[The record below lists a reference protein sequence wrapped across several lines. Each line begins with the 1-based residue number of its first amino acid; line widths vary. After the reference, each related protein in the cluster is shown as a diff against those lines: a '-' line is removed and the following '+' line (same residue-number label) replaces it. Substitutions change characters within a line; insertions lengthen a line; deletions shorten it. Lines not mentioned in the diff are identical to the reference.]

1 MRFFTIPLIV
11 SLTMSWCSL
20 PVRAQEERQYTLSQV
35 YRIALK
41 MNEEIKITEEQY
53 QQSGHAITKAR
64 SAILPHLSFNFLGT
78 HYDRSVM
85 FPMDQE
91 FLEMFPLEIAPF
103 EMIPQNAYTMTVSLG
118 VLLYDGG
125 RSWNLYNGAKTNK
138 EMTGNNLRLTRQGI
152 LLASAAAY
160 YIVIKAQKEVELTR
174 QYLELAEKQLKVAQ
188 SRFRVGEVTK
198 TAVLQA
204 EFDLLNSRSE
214 LIQKEN
220 ELKIAKDRLSSLVGI
235 EGDYQLAE
243 PTSPPIPEGALDE
256 LITFALQN
264 RLELRNNSL
273 NQRLA
278 NMEMGNARGRFI
290 PTVSTQA
297 SFLRQN
303 ALFPSKEY
311 ASIGINV
318 AIPIFD
324 GGLGIAEMREAK
336 SMQVQARLS
345 RDRLVKNIE
354 LEITEAYL
362 GLDSLTE
369 AVKTLEKLVQL
380 AEENYQLVS
389 RFFAVGEATSL
400 ELSQALNALDR
411 ARKNLTS
418 LRYDRHLAILNLQKV
433 VGIFAAEYI
442 Y

>member
-1 MRFFTIPLIV
+1 MRFLTIPLIA
-11 SLTMSWCSL
+11 SLMMLWCSL
-20 PVRAQEERQYTLSQV
+20 PARAQEARQYTLSQV

-64 SAILPHLSFNFLGT
+64 SAILPHLSFNFLAN
-78 HYDRSVM
+78 HYDRSVTYDIS
-85 FPMDQE
+85 PE
-91 FLEMFPLEIAPF
+91 VSLEIF
-103 EMIPQNAYTMTVSLG
+103 PQNAYTMTVSLG
-118 VLLYDGG
+118 VLLFDGG
-125 RSWNLYNGAKTNK
+125 RSWNLYKGAKTNK

-152 LLASAAAY
+152 LLAAAAAY

-174 QYLELAEKQLKVAQ
+174 QYLELAEKQLRVAQ

-204 EFDLLNSRSE
+204 ELDLLNSRRE

-220 ELKIAKDRLSSLVGI
+220 ELQIAKDRLSSLVGI
-235 EGDYQLAE
+235 EGDYQLTE
-243 PTSPPIPEGALDE
+243 PTSPPIPEGSLDE
-256 LITFALQN
+256 LITLALQN

-278 NMEMGNARGRFI
+278 NLEIQNARGRFI

-297 SFLRQN
+297 SFLRQSV
-303 ALFPSKEY
+303 LFPSKEY

-318 AIPIFD
+318 AVPIFD

-345 RDRLVKNIE
+345 RDRLVKDIE
-354 LEITEAYL
+354 LDVTEAYL
-362 GLDSLTE
+362 GLESLTE
-369 AVKTLEKLVQL
+369 AVKTLEKQVQL

>member
-1 MRFFTIPLIV
+1 MRFLTIPLIA
-11 SLTMSWCSL
+11 SLMMSWLSL

-53 QQSGHAITKAR
+53 QQSGHAISKAR
-64 SAILPHLSFNFLGT
+64 SAILPHLSFNFLAN
-78 HYDRSVM
+78 HYDRSVTYNIS
-85 FPMDQE
+85 PE
-91 FLEMFPLEIAPF
+91 VSLEIF
-103 EMIPQNAYTMTVSLG
+103 PQNAYTMTFNLG

-125 RSWNLYNGAKTNK
+125 RSWNMYKGAKTNK

-152 LLASAAAY
+152 LLAAAAAY
-160 YIVIKAQKEVELTR
+160 YGVIKAQKEVELTR
-174 QYLELAEKQLKVAQ
+174 QYLELAEKQLRVAQ

-204 EFDLLNSRSE
+204 ELDLLNSRRE

-235 EGDYQLAE
+235 EGDYQLTE
-243 PTSPPIPEGALDE
+243 PTSPPIPEGSLDE
-256 LITFALQN
+256 LITLALQN

-278 NMEMGNARGRFI
+278 NLEMGNARGRFI

-297 SFLRQN
+297 SFLRQSV
-303 ALFPSKEY
+303 LFPSKEY

-318 AIPIFD
+318 TVPIFD

-345 RDRLVKNIE
+345 RDRLVKDIE
-354 LEITEAYL
+354 LDVTEAYL
-362 GLDSLTE
+362 GLESLTE
-369 AVKTLEKLVQL
+369 AVKTLEKQVQL

>member
-20 PVRAQEERQYTLSQV
+20 PVRAQEAKQYTLTQV

-41 MNEEIKITEEQY
+41 KNEEIKITEEQY
-53 QQSGHAITKAR
+53 QQAGHAITKAR

-78 HYDRSVM
+78 HYDRSVEWTPPVGQASFDSM
-85 FPMDQE
+85 
-91 FLEMFPLEIAPF
+91 PLEI
-103 EMIPQNAYTMTVSLG
+103 MPQNTYTMTVSLG
-118 VLLYDGG
+118 VLLFDGG
-125 RSWNLYNGAKTNK
+125 RSWNLYKGAKTNK

-160 YIVIKAQKEVELTR
+160 YVVIKAQKEVELTR
-174 QYLELAEKQLKVAQ
+174 QYLELAEKQLRVAQ

-204 EFDLLNSRSE
+204 ELDLLNSRRE

-235 EGDYQLAE
+235 EGEYQLAE
-243 PTSPPIPEGALDE
+243 PTSPPIPEGSLDE

-369 AVKTLEKLVQL
+369 AVKTLEKQVQL

-418 LRYDRHLAILNLQKV
+418 MRYDRHLVILNLQKV

>member
-1 MRFFTIPLIV
+1 MRFLTIPLIA
-11 SLTMSWCSL
+11 SLMMSWLSL

-78 HYDRSVM
+78 HYDRSVE
-85 FPMDQE
+85 FTPLMDQLS
-91 FLEMFPLEIAPF
+91 FDSVPF
-103 EMIPQNAYTMTVSLG
+103 EIMPQNTYTMTVSLG
-118 VLLYDGG
+118 VLLFDGG
-125 RSWNLYNGAKTNK
+125 RSWNLYKGAKTNK
-138 EMTGNNLRLTRQGI
+138 EMTGNNLLLTRQGI
-152 LLASAAAY
+152 LLAAAAAY
-160 YIVIKAQKEVELTR
+160 YDVIKAQKEVELTR
-174 QYLELAEKQLKVAQ
+174 QYLELAEKQLRVAQ

-204 EFDLLNSRSE
+204 ELDLLNSRRE

-235 EGDYQLAE
+235 EGDYQLTE
-243 PTSPPIPEGALDE
+243 PTSPPIPEGSLDE
-256 LITFALQN
+256 LLTLALQN

-318 AIPIFD
+318 ALPIFD

-345 RDRLVKNIE
+345 RDRLVKDIE
-354 LEITEAYL
+354 LDVTEAYL
-362 GLDSLTE
+362 GLESLTE
-369 AVKTLEKLVQL
+369 AVKTLEKQVQL

>member
-1 MRFFTIPLIV
+1 MRFLTIPLIA
-11 SLTMSWCSL
+11 SLMMSWLSL

-78 HYDRSVM
+78 HYDRSVE
-85 FPMDQE
+85 FTPLMDQLS
-91 FLEMFPLEIAPF
+91 FDSVPF
-103 EMIPQNAYTMTVSLG
+103 EIMPQNTYTMTVSLG
-118 VLLYDGG
+118 VLLFDGG
-125 RSWNLYNGAKTNK
+125 RSWNLYKGAKTNK
-138 EMTGNNLRLTRQGI
+138 EMTGNNLLLTRQGI
-152 LLASAAAY
+152 LLAAAAAY
-160 YIVIKAQKEVELTR
+160 YDVIKAQKEVELTR
-174 QYLELAEKQLKVAQ
+174 QYLELAEKQLRVAQ

-204 EFDLLNSRSE
+204 ELDLLNSRRE

-235 EGDYQLAE
+235 EGDYQLTE
-243 PTSPPIPEGALDE
+243 PTSPPIPEGSLDE
-256 LITFALQN
+256 LLTLALQN

-318 AIPIFD
+318 ALPIFD

-345 RDRLVKNIE
+345 RDRLVKDIE
-354 LEITEAYL
+354 LDVTEAYL
-362 GLDSLTE
+362 GLESLTE
-369 AVKTLEKLVQL
+369 AVKTLEKQVQL

-418 LRYDRHLAILNLQKV
+418 LRYDRHIAILNLQKV

>member
-1 MRFFTIPLIV
+1 MRFLTIPLIAF
-11 SLTMSWCSL
+11 LMMSWCSL
-20 PVRAQEERQYTLSQV
+20 PARAQEAKRYTLSQV

-41 MNEEIKITEEQY
+41 KNEEIKITEEQY

-64 SAILPHLSFNFLGT
+64 SAILPHLSFNFLAN
-78 HYDRSVM
+78 HYDRSVIYSM
-85 FPMDQE
+85 PDMPE
-91 FLEMFPLEIAPF
+91 VSLEVM
-103 EMIPQNAYTMTVSLG
+103 PQNAYTMTVNFQQ
-118 VLLYDGG
+118 LLYDGG
-125 RSWNLYNGAKTNK
+125 RSWNLYKGAKTNK

-152 LLASAAAY
+152 LLAAAAAY

-204 EFDLLNSRSE
+204 ELDLLNSRRE

-235 EGDYQLAE
+235 EGEYQLTE
-243 PTSPPIPEGALDE
+243 PTSPPIPEGSLEE
-256 LITFALQN
+256 LLTLALQN

-273 NQRLA
+273 HQKMA
-278 NMEMGNARGRFI
+278 NMEIQNARGRFI

-297 SFLRQN
+297 SFLRQSV
-303 ALFPSKEY
+303 LFPSKEF

-318 AIPIFD
+318 AVPIFD

-345 RDRLVKNIE
+345 RDRLVKDIE
-354 LEITEAYL
+354 LDVTEAYL
-362 GLDSLTE
+362 GLESLTE
-369 AVKTLEKLVQL
+369 AVKTLEKQVQL

-418 LRYDRHLAILNLQKV
+418 MRYDRHIAILNLQKV